1 MSNIKKLSEGMTPLN
16 PQGPYGVDKTSA
28 AIQRDYIKRK
38 NIDDVFDKI
47 YSKESLISIMNFG
60 SDYYNLVVILS
71 PVYHIDIETFKKQI
85 KINLE
90 SRKRLEE
97 IKEQFS
103 QINYDF
109 SYFKNN
115 GKNWADPLDL
125 TILDNLNLSDIVTA
139 FLAGAHCYDYEP
151 EPSLYLGL

>member
-28 AIQRDYIKRK
+28 AVQRDYIKRK
-38 NIDDVFDKI
+38 TSDDVFCKI
-47 YSKESLISIMNFG
+47 YSDESLTKIMNFA
-60 SDYYNLVVILS
+60 SDYYNLVVVLS
-71 PVYHIDIETFKKQI
+71 PVYHININTFKNQI

-90 SRKRLEE
+90 SRKSLEE

-103 QINYDF
+103 QVNFDF

-125 TILDNLNLSDIVTA
+125 TIMDNLSLSDIRMA
-139 FLAGAHCYDYEP
+139 FLAGIGYYDYEP
-151 EPSLYLGL
+151 EPSLYLGF